1 MRKSNAPVS
10 PQVGYTLLVTTW
22 LCWGFSYPAT
32 AFVLESMDVWSS
44 RVVVMTAAAAV
55 LLVLG
60 RMQGA
65 SLAVPR
71 SHWRD
76 LIIAAICN
84 MAIFQICMTY
94 GVQLL
99 SAGRTSV
106 IIYTM
111 PLWAGIFAHF
121 LLGERLTRARFL
133 AMALGLVGLVV
144 LIWQDLSHLRNAP
157 LGAGLTLFAA
167 VFFGLGVVWMKR
179 RLWQND
185 PPILAGWQLLI
196 GAVPVTLIWSLGDA
210 TLSLSSISRESWLAI
225 AYLIIIANA
234 LAYFSWFRVIAAFP
248 ATVTGIGAMAVP
260 IVGVMASA
268 WLLDE
273 KLGWR
278 EWLALALIISALAT
292 NLAST
297 LRRAPA

>member
-185 PPILAGWQLLI
+185 PTILAGWQLLI

-210 TLSLSSISRESWLAI
+210 TLSLSSISRESWLVI

>member
-1 MRKSNAPVS
+1 M
-10 PQVGYTLLVTTW
+10 VTTW

-32 AFVLESMDVWSS
+32 AFVLTSMDVWSS
-44 RVVVMTAAAAV
+44 RVVVMSAAAAV
-55 LLVLG
+55 LLALG
-60 RMQGA
+60 RAQGA

-99 SAGRTSV
+99 SAGRASV

-121 LLGERLTRARFL
+121 LLGERLSLARFA
-133 AMALGLVGLVV
+133 AMGLGLVGLAV

-157 LGAGLTLFAA
+157 LGAGLTFVAA

-185 PPILAGWQLLI
+185 PTVIAGWQLFI
-196 GAVPVTLIWSLGDA
+196 GAVPVTLIWGLGDI
-210 TLSLSSISRESWLAI
+210 TLTPASISADSWLAL
-225 AYLIIIANA
+225 AYLILIANA

-273 KLGWR
+273 QLGWR
-278 EWLALALIISALAT
+278 EWLALALIVSALAT

-297 LRRAPA
+297 LRGTRS

>member
-185 PPILAGWQLLI
+185 PTILAGWQLLI

>member
-144 LIWQDLSHLRNAP
+144 LIWQDLSRLRNAP

-185 PPILAGWQLLI
+185 PTILAGWQLLI

>member
-1 MRKSNAPVS
+1 MSKSSTPVS
-10 PQVGYTLLVTTW
+10 PQVGYVLLVTTW

-32 AFVLESMDVWSS
+32 AFMLNSMHLWSS
-44 RVVVMTAAAAV
+44 RVLVMIAAAI
-55 LLVLG
+55 LLLALG
-60 RMQGA
+60 RMQGS
-65 SLAVPR
+65 SLVIPR
-71 SHWRD
+71 GHWRD
-76 LIIAAICN
+76 LTIAAICN
-84 MAIFQICMTY
+84 MAVFQVCMTY

-106 IIYTM
+106 IVYTM

-121 LLGERLTRARFL
+121 LLGERLNLARL
-133 AMALGLVGLVV
+133 AALGLGLVGLVV

-157 LGAGLTLFAA
+157 VGAGLTLFAA
-167 VFFGLGVVWMKR
+167 VLFGLGVVWMKR
-179 RLWQND
+179 RACRND
-185 PPILAGWQLLI
+185 PTVLAGWQLLI
-196 GAVPVTLIWSLGDA
+196 GAVPVTVIWGLSDASLN
-210 TLSLSSISRESWLAI
+210 LSGITTESWLAI
-225 AYLIIIANA
+225 VYLIVIANA

-273 KLGWR
+273 QMGWR
-278 EWLALALIISALAT
+278 EWLALALIISALAA

-297 LRRAPA
+297 LQKRN

>member
-1 MRKSNAPVS
+1 
-10 PQVGYTLLVTTW
+10 
-22 LCWGFSYPAT
+22 
-32 AFVLESMDVWSS
+32 
-44 RVVVMTAAAAV
+44 
-55 LLVLG
+55 
-60 RMQGA
+60 
-65 SLAVPR
+65 
-71 SHWRD
+71 
-76 LIIAAICN
+76 
-84 MAIFQICMTY
+84 
-94 GVQLL
+94 
-99 SAGRTSV
+99 
-106 IIYTM
+106 
-111 PLWAGIFAHF
+111 
-121 LLGERLTRARFL
+121 
-133 AMALGLVGLVV
+133 LGLVGLVV

-185 PPILAGWQLLI
+185 PTILAGWQLLI

>member
-185 PPILAGWQLLI
+185 PTILAGWQLLI

-278 EWLALALIISALAT
+278 

>member
-44 RVVVMTAAAAV
+44 RVVVMPAAAAV

-185 PPILAGWQLLI
+185 PTILAGWQLLI

-210 TLSLSSISRESWLAI
+210 TLSLSSISRESWLVI

>member
-1 MRKSNAPVS
+1 
-10 PQVGYTLLVTTW
+10 
-22 LCWGFSYPAT
+22 
-32 AFVLESMDVWSS
+32 
-44 RVVVMTAAAAV
+44 
-55 LLVLG
+55 
-60 RMQGA
+60 MQGA

-185 PPILAGWQLLI
+185 PTILAGWQLLI

>member
-157 LGAGLTLFAA
+157 LGVGLTLFAA

-185 PPILAGWQLLI
+185 PTILAGWQLLI